1 MFVSS
6 GSKEKL
12 IQKRKDKF
20 YSNYIVSLIEEAK
33 KLNISTADIIEMI
46 RKGE

>member
-33 KLNISTADIIEMI
+33 KLNISTTDIIEMI
-46 RKGE
+46 KRGE